1 MFKKNNKVKGSIL
14 FTVVSVMAILIIFLM
29 GTLVL
34 ATSASNRAHRTYSTS
49 QTQYTAR
56 TAIDSILEAFSSSD
70 DFAEAICDLSP
81 SNSSLTVDVELDQST
96 LASMGDVHDVVI
108 EYVGQQK
115 YYNENTKVW
124 EDKDQLKITAQVT
137 LGGITKTATGYL
149 IKDPPKNNSSSGGGA
164 GFVTGGTANSR
175 NHTSSFGGTYFNID
189 QTLASLNFNSL
200 DLGAE
205 TKSYWSNQKF
215 SLTNGQVMEAD
226 VVMNGNLY
234 INTKCIFIFPTTGKG
249 VSVWGDLS
257 FQNPDK
263 MDFISKNVIAG
274 NSYKYNEIPYLY
286 VDGTIRTQ
294 DEYGNWASNNLTWGN
309 SNLPLNVFCGK
320 TEITGG
326 TGVKIY
332 ADMYMMDNSNSFIK
346 AMNSGSLL
354 GQWTSDVLNKTR
366 DLNAV
371 SYSSGSIFSKGSLT
385 LEDFSVTKDVRVE
398 NDLTINANSTDV
410 TIYGDVVVGGKLTIT
425 GSKNVSIGGTI
436 YCNNVSV
443 PGIVTNTNLKAG
455 VIEETYYATLD
466 VPLLGTT
473 AVWKDVNDNQLV
485 SDKAGNLVENVE
497 YEDDKPEPSA
507 TCIYDALG
515 NASEYEYEIDDP
527 ENERSKKTVTVTA
540 PEYIIYLDTTTGNYL
555 NAVDAF
561 EITGQ
566 SYNSADKST
575 AILPVTSYTDS
586 IYPAEMEKKAILG
599 LTTLY
604 DINGDPL
611 PKEETQIVQTLSE
624 IGSGSINPYTNTSYE
639 IPSTYDVSTIYSQDV
654 LPTEITKSCTLTGD
668 FSGKEININPGV
680 NSIWI
685 NIDNVNLQNNSKIF
699 VNDKSGGRVNFFISN
714 SLKMDN
720 SSIMTTTFKDIIEN
734 NKSFQI
740 NTYDNVGIN
749 DPSIVTLPAPNIYIY
764 AGPDED
770 AGYSMSM
777 RNSGY
782 ITGYIKAPYLN
793 FMMPNVSSNSF
804 TGKIYY
810 NGKQVSDNS
819 GRFIVGINP
828 DGTED
833 ASKTAGDISGMNIAP
848 ILGSLNVGKYNINP
862 DGTEQAGNNWVM
874 LYIDPSSSSNP
885 PTPNPS
891 KTHWLL
897 LTYYEEY

>member
-81 SNSSLTVDVELDQST
+81 SNSSLAVDVELDQST
-96 LASMGDVHDVVI
+96 LASMGDIHDVVV

-149 IKDPPKNNSSSGGGA
+149 IKDPPRNNSSSGGGA
-164 GFVTGGTANSR
+164 GFVTAGDANVS
-175 NHTSSFGGTYFNID
+175 NHTNTFGGTYFNINSK
-189 QTLASLNFNSL
+189 LAPYDFNDENVFNNKTYL
-200 DLGAE
+200 YHTE
-205 TKSYWSNQKF
+205 NE
-215 SLTNGQVMEAD
+215 TNGTKPPELIFDTRNGQAIEAD
-226 VVMNGNLY
+226 FIVNGSLHLPERVTFIYPNEGTGVAIWGNL
-234 INTKCIFIFPTTGKG
+234 T
-249 VSVWGDLS
+249 SD
-257 FQNPDK
+257 NPNQICF
-263 MDFISKNVIAG
+263 MSKNVTSDKEYA
-274 NSYKYNEIPYLY
+274 YNKIPYLY
-286 VDGTIRTQ
+286 VDEAINIQKTVGMNIG
-294 DEYGNWASNNLTWGN
+294 D
-309 SNLPLNVFCGK
+309 SNLPLNIFCGK

-326 TGVKIY
+326 SGVNIY
-332 ADMYMMDNSNSFIK
+332 ADMYIMDNSNSFIK

-371 SYSSGSIFSKGSLT
+371 SHSSGSMFSKGSLT
-385 LEDFSVTKDVRVE
+385 FEDFSVKKDVRVE

-436 YCNNVSV
+436 YCNNVSAL
-443 PGIVTNTNLKAG
+443 GIVTNTKLKDD
-455 VIEETYYATLD
+455 VIEKTYYAELNTSILADIGKWVD
-466 VPLLGTT
+466 VEGNEIT
-473 AVWKDVNDNQLV
+473 
-485 SDKAGNLVENVE
+485 SDKNGNPVDVIDLTDNELNPVPGCPTDENGNYAE
-497 YEDDKPEPSA
+497 YSDKSGKP
-507 TCIYDALG
+507 Y
-515 NASEYEYEIDDP
+515 Y
-527 ENERSKKTVTVTA
+527 A

-566 SYNSADKST
+566 SYNGK

-639 IPSTYDVSTIYSQDV
+639 IPSGYQDTV
-654 LPTEITKSCTLTGD
+654 DKNVYVDSNLPAEIKDSCTLQGT
-668 FSGKEININPGV
+668 FKGKTIKINPGS
-680 NSIWI
+680 NEIWVK
-685 NIDNVNLQNNSKIF
+685 IDNVKLEVLGGKSTEIV
-699 VNDKSGGRVNFFISN
+699 VNDNGGKVNFLISN
-714 SLKMDN
+714 SLYMEN
-720 SSIMTTTFKDIIEN
+720 GGSIITTSFKDIFDN
-734 NKSFQI
+734 NKDFQI
-740 NTYDNVGIN
+740 NTYDNLPKVPN
-749 DPSIVTLPAPNIYIY
+749 VTAPNAPNIYIY
-764 AGPDED
+764 AGDSDDINYTLTME
-770 AGYSMSM
+770 
-777 RNSGY
+777 NKGY

-793 FMMPNVSSNSF
+793 AKIPNLSANKYN
-804 TGKIYY
+804 GKIYY
-810 NGKQVSDNS
+810 NGLDITDLNVGANMKQSQV
-819 GRFIVGINP
+819 I
-828 DGTED
+828 
-833 ASKTAGDISGMNIAP
+833 
-848 ILGSLNVGKYNINP
+848 GSLNVGTFNK
-862 DGTEQAGNNWVM
+862 GESGNDWTM

>member
-70 DFAEAICDLSP
+70 DFAEAVCNLS
-81 SNSSLTVDVELDQST
+81 STNKSLAVDVELDQST
-96 LASMGDVHDVVI
+96 LASMGDIHDVVV

-149 IKDPPKNNSSSGGGA
+149 IKDPPRNNSSSGGGA
-164 GFVTGGTANSR
+164 GFVTAGDANVS
-175 NHTSSFGGTYFNID
+175 NHTNTFGGTYFNINSK
-189 QTLASLNFNSL
+189 LAPYDFNDENVFNNKTYL
-200 DLGAE
+200 YHTE
-205 TKSYWSNQKF
+205 NE
-215 SLTNGQVMEAD
+215 TNGTKPPELIFDTRNGQAIEAD
-226 VVMNGNLY
+226 FIVNGSLHLPQRVTFIYPNEGTGVAIWGNL
-234 INTKCIFIFPTTGKG
+234 T
-249 VSVWGDLS
+249 SD
-257 FQNPDK
+257 NPNQICF
-263 MDFISKNVIAG
+263 MSKNVTSDKEYA
-274 NSYKYNEIPYLY
+274 YNKIPYLY
-286 VDGTIRTQ
+286 VDEAINIQKNVGMNIG
-294 DEYGNWASNNLTWGN
+294 D
-309 SNLPLNVFCGK
+309 SNLPLNIFCGK

-326 TGVKIY
+326 SGVNIY
-332 ADMYMMDNSNSFIK
+332 ADMYIMDNSNSFIK

-371 SYSSGSIFSKGSLT
+371 SHSSGSMFSKGSLT
-385 LEDFSVTKDVRVE
+385 LEDFSVKKDVRVE

-436 YCNNVSV
+436 YCNNVSAL
-443 PGIVTNTNLKAG
+443 GIVTNTKLKDD
-455 VIEETYYATLD
+455 VIEKTYYAELNTSILADIGKWVD
-466 VPLLGTT
+466 VEGNEIT
-473 AVWKDVNDNQLV
+473 
-485 SDKAGNLVENVE
+485 SDKNGNPVDVIDLTDNELNPVPGCPTDENGNYAE
-497 YEDDKPEPSA
+497 YSDKSGKP
-507 TCIYDALG
+507 Y
-515 NASEYEYEIDDP
+515 Y
-527 ENERSKKTVTVTA
+527 A

-566 SYNSADKST
+566 SYNGK

-639 IPSTYDVSTIYSQDV
+639 IPSGYQDTV
-654 LPTEITKSCTLTGD
+654 DKNVYVDSNLPAEIKDSCTLQGT
-668 FSGKEININPGV
+668 FKGKTIKINPGS
-680 NSIWI
+680 NEIWVK
-685 NIDNVNLQNNSKIF
+685 IDNVKLEVLGGKSTEIV
-699 VNDKSGGRVNFFISN
+699 VNDNGGKVNFLISN
-714 SLKMDN
+714 SLYMEN
-720 SSIMTTTFKDIIEN
+720 GGSIITTSFKDIFDN
-734 NKSFQI
+734 NKDFQI
-740 NTYDNVGIN
+740 NTYDNLPKVPN
-749 DPSIVTLPAPNIYIY
+749 VTAPNAPNIYIY
-764 AGPDED
+764 AGDSDDINYTLTME
-770 AGYSMSM
+770 
-777 RNSGY
+777 NKGY

-793 FMMPNVSSNSF
+793 AKIPNLSANKYN
-804 TGKIYY
+804 GKIYY
-810 NGKQVSDNS
+810 NGLDITDLNVGANMKQSQ
-819 GRFIVGINP
+819 IN
-828 DGTED
+828 
-833 ASKTAGDISGMNIAP
+833 
-848 ILGSLNVGKYNINP
+848 GSLNVGTFNK
-862 DGTEQAGNNWVM
+862 GESGNDWTM

>member
-56 TAIDSILEAFSSSD
+56 TAIDSILEAFAASD
-70 DFAEAICDLSP
+70 DFAEAICNLS
-81 SNSSLTVDVELDQST
+81 STNKSLAVDVELDQST

-164 GFVTGGTANSR
+164 GFVTAGDANVS
-175 NHTSSFGGTYFNID
+175 NHTNTFGGTYFNINSK
-189 QTLASLNFNSL
+189 LAPYDFNDENVFNNKTYL
-200 DLGAE
+200 YHTE
-205 TKSYWSNQKF
+205 NE
-215 SLTNGQVMEAD
+215 TNGTNPPELIFNTRNGQAIEAD
-226 VVMNGNLY
+226 FIVNGSLHLPERVTFIYPNEGTGVAIWGNL
-234 INTKCIFIFPTTGKG
+234 T
-249 VSVWGDLS
+249 SD
-257 FQNPDK
+257 NPNQICF
-263 MDFISKNVIAG
+263 MSKNVTSDKEYA
-274 NSYKYNEIPYLY
+274 YNKIPYLY
-286 VDGTIRTQ
+286 VDEAINIQKTVGMNIG
-294 DEYGNWASNNLTWGN
+294 D
-309 SNLPLNVFCGK
+309 SNLPLNIFCGK

-326 TGVKIY
+326 SGVNIY
-332 ADMYMMDNSNSFIK
+332 ADMYIMDNSNSFIK

-371 SYSSGSIFSKGSLT
+371 SHSSGSMFSKGSLT
-385 LEDFSVTKDVRVE
+385 LEDFSVKKDVRVE

-436 YCNNVSV
+436 YCNNVSAL
-443 PGIVTNTNLKAG
+443 GIVTNTKLKDD
-455 VIEETYYATLD
+455 VIEKTYYAELNTSILADIGKWVD
-466 VPLLGTT
+466 VEGNEIT
-473 AVWKDVNDNQLV
+473 
-485 SDKAGNLVENVE
+485 SDKNGNPVDVIDLTDNELNPVPGCPTDENGNYAE
-497 YEDDKPEPSA
+497 YSDKSGKP
-507 TCIYDALG
+507 Y
-515 NASEYEYEIDDP
+515 Y
-527 ENERSKKTVTVTA
+527 A

-566 SYNSADKST
+566 SYNGK

-639 IPSTYDVSTIYSQDV
+639 IPSGYQDTV
-654 LPTEITKSCTLTGD
+654 DKNVYVDSNLPAEIKDSCTLQGT
-668 FSGKEININPGV
+668 FKGKTIKINPGS
-680 NSIWI
+680 NEIWVK
-685 NIDNVNLQNNSKIF
+685 IDNVKLEVLGGKSTEIV
-699 VNDKSGGRVNFFISN
+699 VNDNGGKVNFLISN
-714 SLKMDN
+714 SLYMEDGG
-720 SSIMTTTFKDIIEN
+720 SIITTSFKDIFDN
-734 NKSFQI
+734 NKDFQI
-740 NTYDNVGIN
+740 NTYDNLPKVPN
-749 DPSIVTLPAPNIYIY
+749 VTAPNAPNIYIY
-764 AGPDED
+764 AGDSD
-770 AGYSMSM
+770 DINYTLTM
-777 RNSGY
+777 NNKGY

-793 FMMPNVSSNSF
+793 AKIPNLSANKYN
-804 TGKIYY
+804 GKIYY
-810 NGKQVSDNS
+810 NGLDITDLNVGANMKQSQ
-819 GRFIVGINP
+819 II
-828 DGTED
+828 
-833 ASKTAGDISGMNIAP
+833 
-848 ILGSLNVGKYNINP
+848 GSLNVGTFNK
-862 DGTEQAGNNWVM
+862 GESGNDWTM

>member
-70 DFAEAICDLSP
+70 DFAEAVCNLS
-81 SNSSLTVDVELDQST
+81 STNKSLAVDVELDQST
-96 LASMGDVHDVVI
+96 LASMGDIHDVVV

-149 IKDPPKNNSSSGGGA
+149 IKDPPRNNSSSGGGA
-164 GFVTGGTANSR
+164 GFVTAGDANVS
-175 NHTSSFGGTYFNID
+175 NHTNTFGGTYFNINSK
-189 QTLASLNFNSL
+189 LAPYDFNDENVFNNKTYL
-200 DLGAE
+200 YHTE
-205 TKSYWSNQKF
+205 NE
-215 SLTNGQVMEAD
+215 TNGTKPPELIFDTRNGQAIEAD
-226 VVMNGNLY
+226 FIVNGSLHLPQRVTFIYPNEGTGVAIWGNL
-234 INTKCIFIFPTTGKG
+234 T
-249 VSVWGDLS
+249 SD
-257 FQNPDK
+257 NPNQICF
-263 MDFISKNVIAG
+263 MSKNVTSDKEYA
-274 NSYKYNEIPYLY
+274 YNKIPYLY
-286 VDGTIRTQ
+286 VDEAINIQKNVGMNIG
-294 DEYGNWASNNLTWGN
+294 D
-309 SNLPLNVFCGK
+309 SNLPLNIFCGK

-326 TGVKIY
+326 SGVNIY
-332 ADMYMMDNSNSFIK
+332 ADMYIMDNSNSFIK

-371 SYSSGSIFSKGSLT
+371 SHSSGSMFSKGSLT
-385 LEDFSVTKDVRVE
+385 LEDFSVKKDVRVE

-436 YCNNVSV
+436 YCNNVSAL
-443 PGIVTNTNLKAG
+443 GIVTNTKLKDD
-455 VIEETYYATLD
+455 VIEKTYYAELNTSILADIGKWVD
-466 VPLLGTT
+466 VEGNEIT
-473 AVWKDVNDNQLV
+473 
-485 SDKAGNLVENVE
+485 SDKNGNPVDVIDLTDNELNPVPGCPTDENGNYAE
-497 YEDDKPEPSA
+497 YSDKSGKP
-507 TCIYDALG
+507 Y
-515 NASEYEYEIDDP
+515 Y
-527 ENERSKKTVTVTA
+527 A

-566 SYNSADKST
+566 SYNGK

-639 IPSTYDVSTIYSQDV
+639 IPSGYQDTV
-654 LPTEITKSCTLTGD
+654 DKNVYVDSNLPAEIKDSCTLQGT
-668 FSGKEININPGV
+668 FKGKTIKINPGS
-680 NSIWI
+680 NEIWVK
-685 NIDNVNLQNNSKIF
+685 IDNVKLEVLGGKSTEIV
-699 VNDKSGGRVNFFISN
+699 VNDNGGKVNFLISN
-714 SLKMDN
+714 SLYMEN
-720 SSIMTTTFKDIIEN
+720 GGSIITTSFKDIFDN
-734 NKSFQI
+734 NKDFQI
-740 NTYDNVGIN
+740 NTYDNLPKVPN
-749 DPSIVTLPAPNIYIY
+749 VTAPNAPNIYIY
-764 AGPDED
+764 AGDSD
-770 AGYSMSM
+770 DINYTLTM
-777 RNSGY
+777 NNKGY

-793 FMMPNVSSNSF
+793 AKIPNLSANKYN
-804 TGKIYY
+804 GKIYY
-810 NGKQVSDNS
+810 NGLDITDLNVGANMKQSQ
-819 GRFIVGINP
+819 II
-828 DGTED
+828 
-833 ASKTAGDISGMNIAP
+833 
-848 ILGSLNVGKYNINP
+848 GSLNVGTFNK
-862 DGTEQAGNNWVM
+862 GESGNDWTM

>member
-164 GFVTGGTANSR
+164 GFVTGGTANSK

-226 VVMNGNLY
+226 VVMNGSLY
-234 INTKCIFIFPTTGKG
+234 INTKCIFLFPTTGKG

-286 VDGTIRTQ
+286 VDGTIKT
-294 DEYGNWASNNLTWGN
+294 EGENSLTWGN
-309 SNLPLNVFCGK
+309 SNLPLNIFCGK
-320 TEITGG
+320 AEITCGSNSN
-326 TGVKIY
+326 IY
-332 ADMYMMDNSNSFIK
+332 ADMYIMDEGNSFITAK
-346 AMNSGSLL
+346 GSNSMLTK
-354 GQWTSDVLNKTR
+354 WTSSVLNKTR
-366 DLNAV
+366 DLNAA
-371 SYSSGSIFSKGSLT
+371 SYSSGSIFSKGNLT
-385 LEDFSVTKDVRVE
+385 LGGFSITKNVRVK
-398 NDLTINANSTDV
+398 NDLTIDATTYDV
-410 TIYGDVVVGGKLTIT
+410 TIGGDVVVGGKLTIT
-425 GSKNVSIGGTI
+425 GDKNVSIGGTI
-436 YCNNVSV
+436 YCNNVSA
-443 PGIVTNTNLKAG
+443 PGIVTNTSLKAG
-455 VIEETYYATLD
+455 VVEETYYANLD
-466 VPLLGTT
+466 IPLLGTT

-485 SDKAGNLVENVE
+485 SDKAGNPVNNVE
-497 YEDDKPEPSA
+497 YEEGDKPEPSA
-507 TCIYDALG
+507 ACTFDALG

-527 ENERSKKTVTVTA
+527 ENEGSKKTVTVTA

-566 SYNSADKST
+566 SYNGK

-720 SSIMTTTFKDIIEN
+720 SSIITTTFKDIIEN

-777 RNSGY
+777 QNSGY

-793 FMMPNVSSNSF
+793 FMMTNVSSNSF

-810 NGKQVSDNS
+810 NGKQLNDNN
-819 GRFIVGINP
+819 GENFVVGIKP

-833 ASKTAGDISGMNIAP
+833 ASKIDGEISGMNKTP
-848 ILGSLNVGKYNINP
+848 ILGSLNVGKFNIKD
-862 DGTEQAGNNWVM
+862 DGTEENGNPWTM

>member
-70 DFAEAICDLSP
+70 DFAEAVCNLS
-81 SNSSLTVDVELDQST
+81 STNKSLAVDVELDQST
-96 LASMGDVHDVVI
+96 LASMGDIHDVVV

-149 IKDPPKNNSSSGGGA
+149 IKDPPRNNSSSGGGA
-164 GFVTGGTANSR
+164 GFVTAGDANVS
-175 NHTSSFGGTYFNID
+175 NHTNTFGGTYFNINSK
-189 QTLASLNFNSL
+189 LAPYDFNDENVFNNKTYL
-200 DLGAE
+200 YHTE
-205 TKSYWSNQKF
+205 NE
-215 SLTNGQVMEAD
+215 TNGTKPPELIFDTRNGQAIEAD
-226 VVMNGNLY
+226 FIVNGSLHLPQRVTFIYPNEGTGVAIWGNL
-234 INTKCIFIFPTTGKG
+234 T
-249 VSVWGDLS
+249 SD
-257 FQNPDK
+257 NPNQICF
-263 MDFISKNVIAG
+263 MSKNVTSDKEYA
-274 NSYKYNEIPYLY
+274 YNKIPYLY
-286 VDGTIRTQ
+286 VDEAINIQKTVGMNIG
-294 DEYGNWASNNLTWGN
+294 D
-309 SNLPLNVFCGK
+309 SNLPLNIFCGK

-326 TGVKIY
+326 SGVNIY
-332 ADMYMMDNSNSFIK
+332 ADMYIMDNSNSFIK

-371 SYSSGSIFSKGSLT
+371 SHSSGSMFSKGSLT
-385 LEDFSVTKDVRVE
+385 LEDFSVKKDVRVE

-436 YCNNVSV
+436 YCNNVSAL
-443 PGIVTNTNLKAG
+443 GIVTNTKLKDD
-455 VIEETYYATLD
+455 VIEKTYYAELNTSILADIGKWVD
-466 VPLLGTT
+466 VEGNEIT
-473 AVWKDVNDNQLV
+473 
-485 SDKAGNLVENVE
+485 SDKNGNPVDVIDLTDNELNPVPGCPTDENGNYAE
-497 YEDDKPEPSA
+497 YSDKSGKP
-507 TCIYDALG
+507 Y
-515 NASEYEYEIDDP
+515 Y
-527 ENERSKKTVTVTA
+527 A

-566 SYNSADKST
+566 SYNGK

-639 IPSTYDVSTIYSQDV
+639 IPSGYQDTV
-654 LPTEITKSCTLTGD
+654 DKNVYVDSNLPAEIKDSCTLQGT
-668 FSGKEININPGV
+668 FKGKTIKINPGS
-680 NSIWI
+680 NEIWVK
-685 NIDNVNLQNNSKIF
+685 IDNVKLEVLGGKSTEIV
-699 VNDKSGGRVNFFISN
+699 VNDNGGKVNFLISN
-714 SLKMDN
+714 SLYMEN
-720 SSIMTTTFKDIIEN
+720 VGSIITTSFKDIFDN
-734 NKSFQI
+734 NKDFQI
-740 NTYDNVGIN
+740 NTYDNLPKVPN
-749 DPSIVTLPAPNIYIY
+749 VTAPNAPNIYIY
-764 AGPDED
+764 AGDSD
-770 AGYSMSM
+770 DINYTLTM
-777 RNSGY
+777 NNKGY

-793 FMMPNVSSNSF
+793 AKIPNLSANKYN
-804 TGKIYY
+804 GKIYY
-810 NGKQVSDNS
+810 NGLDITDLNVGANMKQSQ
-819 GRFIVGINP
+819 II
-828 DGTED
+828 
-833 ASKTAGDISGMNIAP
+833 
-848 ILGSLNVGKYNINP
+848 GSLNVGTFNK
-862 DGTEQAGNNWVM
+862 GESGNDWTM

>member
-70 DFAEAICDLSP
+70 DFAEAVCNLS
-81 SNSSLTVDVELDQST
+81 STNKSLAVDVELDQST
-96 LASMGDVHDVVI
+96 LASMGDIHDVVV

-149 IKDPPKNNSSSGGGA
+149 IKDPPRNNSSSGGGA
-164 GFVTGGTANSR
+164 GFVTAGDANVS
-175 NHTSSFGGTYFNID
+175 NHTNTFGGTYFNINSK
-189 QTLASLNFNSL
+189 LAPYDFNDENVFNNKTYL
-200 DLGAE
+200 YHTE
-205 TKSYWSNQKF
+205 NE
-215 SLTNGQVMEAD
+215 TNGTKPPELIFDTRNGQAIEAD
-226 VVMNGNLY
+226 FIVNGSLHLPQRVTFIYPNEGTGVAIWGNL
-234 INTKCIFIFPTTGKG
+234 T
-249 VSVWGDLS
+249 SD
-257 FQNPDK
+257 NPNQICF
-263 MDFISKNVIAG
+263 MSKNVTSDKEYA
-274 NSYKYNEIPYLY
+274 YNKIPYLY
-286 VDGTIRTQ
+286 VDEAINIQKTVGMNIG
-294 DEYGNWASNNLTWGN
+294 D
-309 SNLPLNVFCGK
+309 SNLPLNIFCGK

-326 TGVKIY
+326 SGVNIY
-332 ADMYMMDNSNSFIK
+332 ADMYIMDNSNSFIK

-371 SYSSGSIFSKGSLT
+371 SHSSGSMFSKGSLT
-385 LEDFSVTKDVRVE
+385 LEDFSVKKDVRVE

-436 YCNNVSV
+436 YCNNVSAL
-443 PGIVTNTNLKAG
+443 GIVTNTKLKDD
-455 VIEETYYATLD
+455 VIEKTYYAELNTSILADIGKWVD
-466 VPLLGTT
+466 VEGNEIT
-473 AVWKDVNDNQLV
+473 
-485 SDKAGNLVENVE
+485 SDKNGNPVDVIDLTDNELNPVPGCPTDENGNYAE
-497 YEDDKPEPSA
+497 YSDKSGKP
-507 TCIYDALG
+507 Y
-515 NASEYEYEIDDP
+515 Y
-527 ENERSKKTVTVTA
+527 A

-566 SYNSADKST
+566 SYNGK

-639 IPSTYDVSTIYSQDV
+639 IPSGYQDTV
-654 LPTEITKSCTLTGD
+654 DKNVYVDSNLPAEIKDSCTLQGT
-668 FSGKEININPGV
+668 FKGKTIKINPGS
-680 NSIWI
+680 NEIWVK
-685 NIDNVNLQNNSKIF
+685 IDNVKLEVLGGKSTEIV
-699 VNDKSGGRVNFFISN
+699 VNDNGGKVNFLISN
-714 SLKMDN
+714 SLYMEN
-720 SSIMTTTFKDIIEN
+720 GGSIITTSFKDIFDN
-734 NKSFQI
+734 NKDFQI
-740 NTYDNVGIN
+740 NTYDNLPKVPN
-749 DPSIVTLPAPNIYIY
+749 VTAPNAPNIYIY
-764 AGPDED
+764 AGDSD
-770 AGYSMSM
+770 DINYTLTM
-777 RNSGY
+777 NNKGY

-793 FMMPNVSSNSF
+793 AKIPNLSANKYN
-804 TGKIYY
+804 GKIYY
-810 NGKQVSDNS
+810 NGLDITDLNVGANMKQSQ
-819 GRFIVGINP
+819 II
-828 DGTED
+828 
-833 ASKTAGDISGMNIAP
+833 
-848 ILGSLNVGKYNINP
+848 GSLNVGTFNK
-862 DGTEQAGNNWVM
+862 GESGNDWTM

>member
-70 DFAEAICDLSP
+70 DFAEAICNLS
-81 SNSSLTVDVELDQST
+81 STNKSLAVDVELDQST
-96 LASMGDVHDVVI
+96 LASMGDIHDVVV

-149 IKDPPKNNSSSGGGA
+149 IKDPPRNNSSSGGGA
-164 GFVTGGTANSR
+164 GFVTAGDANVS
-175 NHTSSFGGTYFNID
+175 NHTNTFGGTYFNINSK
-189 QTLASLNFNSL
+189 LAPYDFNDENVFNNKTYL
-200 DLGAE
+200 YHTE
-205 TKSYWSNQKF
+205 NE
-215 SLTNGQVMEAD
+215 TNGTKPPELIFDTRNGQAIEAD
-226 VVMNGNLY
+226 FIVNGSLHLPQRVTFIYPNEGTGVAIWGNL
-234 INTKCIFIFPTTGKG
+234 T
-249 VSVWGDLS
+249 SD
-257 FQNPDK
+257 NPNQICF
-263 MDFISKNVIAG
+263 MSKNVTSDKEYA
-274 NSYKYNEIPYLY
+274 YNKIPYLY
-286 VDGTIRTQ
+286 VDEAINIQKTVGMNIG
-294 DEYGNWASNNLTWGN
+294 D
-309 SNLPLNVFCGK
+309 SNLPLNIFCGK

-326 TGVKIY
+326 SGVNIY
-332 ADMYMMDNSNSFIK
+332 ADMYIMDNSNSFIK

-371 SYSSGSIFSKGSLT
+371 SHSSGSMFSKGNLT
-385 LEDFSVTKDVRVE
+385 LGGFSVTKDVRVK
-398 NDLTINANSTDV
+398 NDLTIDATTYDV
-410 TIYGDVVVGGKLTIT
+410 TIGGDVVVGGKLTIT

-436 YCNNVSV
+436 YCNNVSAL
-443 PGIVTNTNLKAG
+443 GIVTNTKLKDD
-455 VIEETYYATLD
+455 VIEKTYYAELNTSILADIGKWVD
-466 VPLLGTT
+466 VEGNEIT
-473 AVWKDVNDNQLV
+473 
-485 SDKAGNLVENVE
+485 SDKNGNPVDVIDLTDNELNPVPGCPTDENGNYAE
-497 YEDDKPEPSA
+497 YSDKSGKP
-507 TCIYDALG
+507 Y
-515 NASEYEYEIDDP
+515 Y
-527 ENERSKKTVTVTA
+527 A

-566 SYNSADKST
+566 SYNGK

-639 IPSTYDVSTIYSQDV
+639 IPSGYQDTV
-654 LPTEITKSCTLTGD
+654 DKNVYVDSNLPAEIKDSCTLQGT
-668 FSGKEININPGV
+668 FKGKTIKINPGS
-680 NSIWI
+680 NEIWVK
-685 NIDNVNLQNNSKIF
+685 IDNVKLEVLGGKSTEIV
-699 VNDKSGGRVNFFISN
+699 VNDNGGKVNFLISN
-714 SLKMDN
+714 SLYMEN
-720 SSIMTTTFKDIIEN
+720 GGSIITTSFKDIFDN
-734 NKSFQI
+734 NKDFQI
-740 NTYDNVGIN
+740 NTYDNLPKVPN
-749 DPSIVTLPAPNIYIY
+749 VTAPNAPNIYIY
-764 AGPDED
+764 AGDSD
-770 AGYSMSM
+770 DINYTLTM
-777 RNSGY
+777 NNKGY

-793 FMMPNVSSNSF
+793 AKIPNLSANKYN
-804 TGKIYY
+804 GKIYY
-810 NGKQVSDNS
+810 NGLDITDLNVGANMKQSQ
-819 GRFIVGINP
+819 II
-828 DGTED
+828 
-833 ASKTAGDISGMNIAP
+833 
-848 ILGSLNVGKYNINP
+848 GSLNVGTFNK
-862 DGTEQAGNNWVM
+862 GESGNDWTM

>member
-70 DFAEAICDLSP
+70 DFAEAICDLS
-81 SNSSLTVDVELDQST
+81 STNKSLAVDVELDQST
-96 LASMGDVHDVVI
+96 LASMGDIHDVVV

-149 IKDPPKNNSSSGGGA
+149 IKDPPRNNSSSGGGA
-164 GFVTGGTANSR
+164 GFVTAGDANVS
-175 NHTSSFGGTYFNID
+175 NHTNTFGGTYFNINSK
-189 QTLASLNFNSL
+189 LAPYDFNDENVFNNKTYL
-200 DLGAE
+200 YHTE
-205 TKSYWSNQKF
+205 NE
-215 SLTNGQVMEAD
+215 TNGTKPPELIFDTRNGQAIEAD
-226 VVMNGNLY
+226 FIVNGSLHLPQRVTFIYPNEGTGVAIWGNL
-234 INTKCIFIFPTTGKG
+234 T
-249 VSVWGDLS
+249 SD
-257 FQNPDK
+257 NPNQICF
-263 MDFISKNVIAG
+263 MSKNVTSDKEYA
-274 NSYKYNEIPYLY
+274 YNKIPYLY
-286 VDGTIRTQ
+286 VDEAINIQKTVGMNIG
-294 DEYGNWASNNLTWGN
+294 D
-309 SNLPLNVFCGK
+309 SNLPLNIFCGK

-326 TGVKIY
+326 SGVNIY
-332 ADMYMMDNSNSFIK
+332 ADMYIMDNSNSFIK

-371 SYSSGSIFSKGSLT
+371 SHSSGSMFSKGSLT
-385 LEDFSVTKDVRVE
+385 LEDFSVKKDVRVE

-410 TIYGDVVVGGKLTIT
+410 TIDGDVVVGGKLTIT
-425 GSKNVSIGGTI
+425 GSKNVSIGGKI
-436 YCNNVSV
+436 YCNNVSA

-455 VIEETYYATLD
+455 VIEKTYYAALD
-466 VPLLGTT
+466 TSILENVGKW
-473 AVWKDVNDNQLV
+473 VDVEGNKIT
-485 SDKAGNLVENVE
+485 SDKNGNPVDVIDLTDNELNPVPGCPTDENGNYAE
-497 YEDDKPEPSA
+497 YSDKSGKP
-507 TCIYDALG
+507 Y
-515 NASEYEYEIDDP
+515 Y
-527 ENERSKKTVTVTA
+527 A

-566 SYNSADKST
+566 SYNDK

-639 IPSTYDVSTIYSQDV
+639 IPSGYQDTV
-654 LPTEITKSCTLTGD
+654 DKNVYVDSNLPAEIKDSCTLQGT
-668 FSGKEININPGV
+668 FKGKTIKINPGS
-680 NSIWI
+680 NEIWVK
-685 NIDNVNLQNNSKIF
+685 IDNVKLEVLGGKSTEIV
-699 VNDKSGGRVNFFISN
+699 VNDNGGKVNFLISN
-714 SLKMDN
+714 SLYMEN
-720 SSIMTTTFKDIIEN
+720 GGSIITTSFKDIFDN
-734 NKSFQI
+734 NKDFQI
-740 NTYDNVGIN
+740 NTYDNLPKVPN
-749 DPSIVTLPAPNIYIY
+749 VTAPNAPNIYIY
-764 AGPDED
+764 AGDSD
-770 AGYSMSM
+770 DINYTLTM
-777 RNSGY
+777 NNKGY

-793 FMMPNVSSNSF
+793 AKIPNLSANKYN
-804 TGKIYY
+804 GKIYY
-810 NGKQVSDNS
+810 NGLDITDLNVGANMKQSQ
-819 GRFIVGINP
+819 II
-828 DGTED
+828 
-833 ASKTAGDISGMNIAP
+833 
-848 ILGSLNVGKYNINP
+848 GSLNVGTFNK
-862 DGTEQAGNNWVM
+862 GESGNDWTM

>member
-149 IKDPPKNNSSSGGGA
+149 IKDPPRNNSSSGGGA
-164 GFVTGGTANSR
+164 GFVTAGDANVS
-175 NHTSSFGGTYFNID
+175 NHTNTFGGTYFNINSK
-189 QTLASLNFNSL
+189 LAPYDFNDENVFNNKTYL
-200 DLGAE
+200 YHTE
-205 TKSYWSNQKF
+205 NE
-215 SLTNGQVMEAD
+215 TNGTKPPELIFDTRNGQAIEAD
-226 VVMNGNLY
+226 FIVNGSLHLPQRVTFIYPNEGTGVAIWGNL
-234 INTKCIFIFPTTGKG
+234 T
-249 VSVWGDLS
+249 SD
-257 FQNPDK
+257 NPNQICF
-263 MDFISKNVIAG
+263 MSKNVTSDKEYA
-274 NSYKYNEIPYLY
+274 YNKIPYLY
-286 VDGTIRTQ
+286 VDEAINIQKTVGMNIG
-294 DEYGNWASNNLTWGN
+294 D
-309 SNLPLNVFCGK
+309 SNLPLNIFCGK

-326 TGVKIY
+326 SGVNIY
-332 ADMYMMDNSNSFIK
+332 ADMYIMDNSNSFIK

-371 SYSSGSIFSKGSLT
+371 SHSSGSIFSKGSLT
-385 LEDFSVTKDVRVE
+385 LEDFSVKKDVRVE

-436 YCNNVSV
+436 YCNNVSAL
-443 PGIVTNTNLKAG
+443 GIVTNTKLKDD
-455 VIEETYYATLD
+455 VIEKTYYAELNTSILADIGKWVD
-466 VPLLGTT
+466 VEGNEIT
-473 AVWKDVNDNQLV
+473 
-485 SDKAGNLVENVE
+485 SDKNGNPVDVIDLTDNELNPVPGCPTDENGNYAE
-497 YEDDKPEPSA
+497 YSDKSGKP
-507 TCIYDALG
+507 Y
-515 NASEYEYEIDDP
+515 Y
-527 ENERSKKTVTVTA
+527 A

-566 SYNSADKST
+566 SYNGK

-639 IPSTYDVSTIYSQDV
+639 IPSGYQDTV
-654 LPTEITKSCTLTGD
+654 DKNVYVDSNLPAEIKDSCTLQGT
-668 FSGKEININPGV
+668 FKGKTIKINPGS
-680 NSIWI
+680 NEIWVK
-685 NIDNVNLQNNSKIF
+685 IDNVKLEVLGGKSTEIV
-699 VNDKSGGRVNFFISN
+699 VNDNGGKVNFLISN
-714 SLKMDN
+714 SLYMEN
-720 SSIMTTTFKDIIEN
+720 GGSIITTSFKDIFDN
-734 NKSFQI
+734 NKDFQI
-740 NTYDNVGIN
+740 NTYDNLPKVPN
-749 DPSIVTLPAPNIYIY
+749 VTAPNAPNIYIY
-764 AGPDED
+764 AGDSD
-770 AGYSMSM
+770 DINYTLTM
-777 RNSGY
+777 NNKGY

-793 FMMPNVSSNSF
+793 AKIPNLSANKYN
-804 TGKIYY
+804 GKIYY
-810 NGKQVSDNS
+810 NGLDITDLNVGANMKQSQ
-819 GRFIVGINP
+819 II
-828 DGTED
+828 
-833 ASKTAGDISGMNIAP
+833 
-848 ILGSLNVGKYNINP
+848 GSLNVGTFNK
-862 DGTEQAGNNWVM
+862 GESGNDWTM

>member
-70 DFAEAICDLSP
+70 DFAEAICNLS
-81 SNSSLTVDVELDQST
+81 STNKSLAVDVELDQST

-115 YYNENTKVW
+115 YYNESTKVW

-164 GFVTGGTANSR
+164 GFVTGGKANSK
-175 NHTSSFGGTYFNID
+175 NHTSSFGGTYFNINREL
-189 QTLASLNFNSL
+189 QSLRFDSY

-215 SLTNGQVMEAD
+215 ELTNGQVMEAD
-226 VVMNGNLY
+226 VVMNGSLY
-234 INTKCIFIFPTTGKG
+234 INTKCIFLFPTTGKG

-286 VDGTIRTQ
+286 VDGTIKT
-294 DEYGNWASNNLTWGN
+294 EGENSLTWGN
-309 SNLPLNVFCGK
+309 SNLPLNIFCGK
-320 TEITGG
+320 AEITCGSNSN
-326 TGVKIY
+326 IY
-332 ADMYMMDNSNSFIK
+332 ADMYIMDEGNSFITAK
-346 AMNSGSLL
+346 GSNSMLTK
-354 GQWTSDVLNKTR
+354 WTSSVLNKTR
-366 DLNAV
+366 DLNAA
-371 SYSSGSIFSKGSLT
+371 SYSSGSIFSKGNLT
-385 LEDFSVTKDVRVE
+385 LGGFSITKDVRVK
-398 NDLTINANSTDV
+398 NDLTIDATKYDV
-410 TIYGDVVVGGKLTIT
+410 TIGGDVVVGGKLTIT

-436 YCNNVSV
+436 YCDLEKIEV
-443 PGIVTNTNLKAG
+443 PGVVATKSLKADL
-455 VIEETYYATLD
+455 EEKTYYAALD
-466 VPLLGTT
+466 TSILENVGKW
-473 AVWKDVNDNQLV
+473 VDVEGNKIT
-485 SDKAGNLVENVE
+485 SDKNGNPVDVIDLTDNELNPVPGCPTDENGNYAE
-497 YEDDKPEPSA
+497 YSDKNGKP
-507 TCIYDALG
+507 Y
-515 NASEYEYEIDDP
+515 Y
-527 ENERSKKTVTVTA
+527 A
-540 PEYIIYLDTTTGNYL
+540 PEYVVYKNISTGSYVKE
-555 NAVDAF
+555 ADAF
-561 EITGQ
+561 DITGQ

-575 AILPVTSYTDS
+575 AILPVTLYTDS

-714 SLKMDN
+714 SLIMDN

-740 NTYDNVGIN
+740 NTYDNVDIN

-793 FMMPNVSSNSF
+793 FTMPNVSSNSF

-810 NGKQVSDNS
+810 NGKQVSDNN
-819 GRFIVGINP
+819 GNFIVGINP

-833 ASKTAGDISGMNIAP
+833 ASKTAREIERMNIAP

-862 DGTEQAGNNWVM
+862 DGTEQGGANWVM

>member
-164 GFVTGGTANSR
+164 GFVTGGTANSK

-226 VVMNGNLY
+226 VVMNGSLY
-234 INTKCIFIFPTTGKG
+234 INTKCIFLFPTTGKG

-286 VDGTIRTQ
+286 VDGTIKT
-294 DEYGNWASNNLTWGN
+294 EGENSLTWGN
-309 SNLPLNVFCGK
+309 SNLPLNIFCGK
-320 TEITGG
+320 AEITCGSNSN
-326 TGVKIY
+326 IY
-332 ADMYMMDNSNSFIK
+332 ADMYIMDEGNSFITAK
-346 AMNSGSLL
+346 GSNSMLTK
-354 GQWTSDVLNKTR
+354 WTSSVLNKTR
-366 DLNAV
+366 DLNAA
-371 SYSSGSIFSKGSLT
+371 SYSSGSIFSKGNLT
-385 LEDFSVTKDVRVE
+385 LGGFSITKNVRVK
-398 NDLTINANSTDV
+398 NDLTIDATTYDV
-410 TIYGDVVVGGKLTIT
+410 TIGGDVVVGGKLTIT
-425 GSKNVSIGGTI
+425 GDKNVSIGGTI
-436 YCNNVSV
+436 YCNNVSA
-443 PGIVTNTNLKAG
+443 PGIVTNTSLKAG
-455 VIEETYYATLD
+455 VVEETYYANLD
-466 VPLLGTT
+466 IPLLGTT

-485 SDKAGNLVENVE
+485 SDKAGNPVNNVE
-497 YEDDKPEPSA
+497 YEEGDKPEPSA
-507 TCIYDALG
+507 ACTFDALG

-527 ENERSKKTVTVTA
+527 ENEGSKKTVTVTA

-566 SYNSADKST
+566 SYNGK

-654 LPTEITKSCTLTGD
+654 LPTEITKSCTLTGN

-714 SLKMDN
+714 SLRMDN
-720 SSIMTTTFKDIIEN
+720 SSIITTTFKDIIEN

-777 RNSGY
+777 QNSGY

-793 FMMPNVSSNSF
+793 FMMTNVSSNSF

-810 NGKQVSDNS
+810 NGKQLNDNK
-819 GRFIVGINP
+819 GENFIVGINP

-833 ASKTAGDISGMNIAP
+833 TSKIDGEISGMNKTP
-848 ILGSLNVGKYNINP
+848 ILGSLNVGKFNIKD
-862 DGTEQAGNNWVM
+862 DGTEENGNPWTM

>member
-164 GFVTGGTANSR
+164 GFVTGGTANSK

-226 VVMNGNLY
+226 VVMNGSLY
-234 INTKCIFIFPTTGKG
+234 INTKCIFLFPTTGKG

-286 VDGTIRTQ
+286 VDGTIKT
-294 DEYGNWASNNLTWGN
+294 EGENSLTWGN
-309 SNLPLNVFCGK
+309 SNLPLNIFCGK
-320 TEITGG
+320 AEITCGSNSN
-326 TGVKIY
+326 IY
-332 ADMYMMDNSNSFIK
+332 ADMYIMDEGNSFITAK
-346 AMNSGSLL
+346 GSNSMLTK
-354 GQWTSDVLNKTR
+354 WTSSVLNKTR
-366 DLNAV
+366 DLNAA
-371 SYSSGSIFSKGSLT
+371 SYSSGSIFSKGNLT
-385 LEDFSVTKDVRVE
+385 LGGFSITKNVRVK
-398 NDLTINANSTDV
+398 NDLTIDATTYDV
-410 TIYGDVVVGGKLTIT
+410 TIGGDVVVGGKLTIT
-425 GSKNVSIGGTI
+425 GDKNVSIGGTI
-436 YCNNVSV
+436 YCNNVSA
-443 PGIVTNTNLKAG
+443 PGIVTNTSLKAG
-455 VIEETYYATLD
+455 VVEETYYANLD
-466 VPLLGTT
+466 IPLLGTT

-485 SDKAGNLVENVE
+485 SDKAGNPVNNVE
-497 YEDDKPEPSA
+497 YEEGDKPEPSA
-507 TCIYDALG
+507 ACTFDALG

-527 ENERSKKTVTVTA
+527 ENEGSKKTVTVTA

-566 SYNSADKST
+566 SYNGK

-720 SSIMTTTFKDIIEN
+720 SSIITTTFKDIIEN

-777 RNSGY
+777 QNSGY

-793 FMMPNVSSNSF
+793 FMMTNVSSNSF

-810 NGKQVSDNS
+810 NGKQLNDNK
-819 GRFIVGINP
+819 GENFIVGIKP

-833 ASKTAGDISGMNIAP
+833 ASKIDGEISGMNKTP
-848 ILGSLNVGKYNINP
+848 ILGSLNVGKFNIKD
-862 DGTEQAGNNWVM
+862 DGTEENGNPWTM